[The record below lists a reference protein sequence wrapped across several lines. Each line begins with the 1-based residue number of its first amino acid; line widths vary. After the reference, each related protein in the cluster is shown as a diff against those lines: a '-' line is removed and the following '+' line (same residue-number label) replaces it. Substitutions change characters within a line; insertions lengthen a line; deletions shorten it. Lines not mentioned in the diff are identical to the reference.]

1 MSGLDW
7 NAEATLHER
16 DDAGSELQYNFNV
29 IKKAPLRDL
38 VAEVAT
44 MGTDQR
50 ARLVIDVPGGKSLNV
65 GEILEIAKSEGLA

>member
-38 VAEVAT
+38 VAEVVA

-65 GEILEIAKSEGLA
+65 GEILEMAKSEGLA

>member
-29 IKKAPLRDL
+29 VKKAPLRDL
-38 VAEVAT
+38 VTLVAT
-44 MGTDQR
+44 MTADER
-50 ARLVIDVPGGKSLNV
+50 ARLVIDVAGGKSLNV
-65 GEILEIAKSEGLA
+65 GEIITLAKSEGLA

>member
-29 IKKAPLRDL
+29 VKKAPLREL
-38 VAEVAT
+38 VTLVAT
-44 MGTDQR
+44 MTADER
-50 ARLVIDVPGGKSLNV
+50 ARLIIDIAGGKSLNV
-65 GEILEIAKSEGLA
+65 GEIIALAKSEGLA

>member
-1 MSGLDW
+1 MSGPDW

-38 VAEVAT
+38 IAEVVGMSA
-44 MGTDQR
+44 DER
-50 ARLVIDVPGGKSLNV
+50 ARLIIDVAGGKSLNV
-65 GEILEIAKSEGLA
+65 GEIMALAKSEGMA

>member
-29 IKKAPLRDL
+29 VKKAPLREL
-38 VAEVAT
+38 VTLVAT
-44 MGTDQR
+44 MTAEER
-50 ARLVIDVPGGKSLNV
+50 ARLIIDVAGGKSLNV
-65 GEILEIAKSEGLA
+65 GEIIALAKSEGLA

>member
-38 VAEVAT
+38 VAEVVT
-44 MGTDQR
+44 MSADER
-50 ARLVIDVPGGKSLNV
+50 ARLIIDVAGGKSLNV
-65 GEILEIAKSEGLA
+65 GEIMELAKSEGMA

>member
-44 MGTDQR
+44 MATDQR

-65 GEILEIAKSEGLA
+65 GEILEMAKSEGLA

>member
-38 VAEVAT
+38 VAEVTA

-50 ARLVIDVPGGKSLNV
+50 ARLVIDVPGGKSLNI

>member
-29 IKKAPLRDL
+29 VKKAPLREL
-38 VAEVAT
+38 VALVAT
-44 MGTDQR
+44 MSADER
-50 ARLVIDVPGGKSLNV
+50 ARLVIDVAGGKSLNV
-65 GEILEIAKSEGLA
+65 GEIIALAKSEGLA

>member
-29 IKKAPLRDL
+29 VKKAPLREL
-38 VAEVAT
+38 VTLVAT
-44 MGTDQR
+44 MTADDR
-50 ARLVIDVPGGKSLNV
+50 ARLIIDIAGGKSLNV
-65 GEILEIAKSEGLA
+65 SEIIALANSEGLA